1 VLSDKTHAVYRDLKG
16 DSGFEGFRGSQKKGF
31 RDSGIKNKAAVKFR
45 FKYQA
50 LAICAALMTLATT
63 GWGQSNP
70 TAHNLASTSFTFT
83 GFASTTTTTY
93 PTSMQGWTFGGTE
106 ASSTTTGAASADQ
119 ALVANSDTITTGS
132 IRNEGTS
139 GISLLSTGTV
149 GLGAI
154 CVSVNSTERTS
165 LQVTWTAADMITT
178 ATRIMGVKLQY
189 RVGTSGSFTDVAS
202 TIYTSTS
209 GSAAAA
215 QTFSNI
221 ALPAGAENRPVVQ
234 IRWLYYFSSGSGNR
248 DRIRIDDITI
258 SSSARPTITAIGTLS
273 AVNTTYGTA
282 SASPTSFSVSGA
294 NMGAGITVTPPA
306 GFEVS
311 TSSTFAS
318 GVGSNATPITV
329 GAAGTIA
336 STTVYVRL
344 AANASVVS
352 SPYSGNIVLTSTGAT
367 SVNVATASS
376 TVSKATPNLSITSA
390 STAVAGGAVSLT
402 SSSPAASGAVSAST
416 GAISYTSSSTGVATI
431 STATLTAVAAG
442 TTTITA
448 SQLADSNYNAASATQ
463 TFTVTASSGT
473 LSTSTGSLSALTAT
487 PYGTASPPAN
497 FTVNGTGLD
506 SSGVT
511 VTPPAGFE
519 VSTTSNFAAV
529 GTFASPLSLGTSAT
543 LSITV
548 YVRLAASTVPGS
560 YSGNI
565 SVAGG
570 AASTQTVAIA
580 SSTVTKANQPA
591 VSGSFAAST
600 ITFGQT
606 GSVTGS
612 GGSGTGAYELRSTG
626 GTATVTISGATI
638 SPTTVGTADIEIR
651 RLGDAIYNAS
661 EWASV
666 GTFTINK
673 ANQII
678 SSVETTVTKT
688 FGDPNYSL
696 GASVNSGLT
705 LSFSSDNSAVA
716 TVNSAGLVTIVGVG
730 SANISVSQAG
740 NDNYN
745 AATSATQA
753 LTVNRANQTITFGA
767 LATKLTT
774 DSSFTLNAT
783 ASSGGAVTYTSSNTS
798 VATVLGN
805 TVTIVGA
812 GTTTITAS
820 AAASGNYNAASASQG
835 LIVDVPP
842 TTLAAGDVAVI
853 GYNASGTPDMITF
866 LVLKTLSAGTVFYVC
881 DNEVAT
887 VGGTAFAD
895 TSEVEATFTVSP
907 GQTIPAG
914 TVVTLPWGNQT
925 VTDSRF
931 TWTGHT
937 SGGLGVTS
945 GNFDDGIY
953 IYTGTSATATP
964 TAFIYFV
971 KGGSSAATAGN
982 LPAGLSYGTTAIN
995 PTAAASRYKI
1005 SGVTYSGSVDQ
1016 LLAATGNIA
1025 TNWEASAPGA
1035 VTDWTFSILQ
1045 PQTITFGSLPAKTY
1059 GDASFDLTA
1068 SASSGLSVSY
1078 VSANTAVA
1086 TVSGSTITIVGA
1098 GTTTITA
1105 SQTGNSSYAVAT
1117 SVQQT
1122 LTVGK
1127 AAQTITGLAATD
1139 DSKTYGGIYMDFDLT
1154 ATKGASTSALSYSS
1168 SNTSVATIHPTTG
1181 SVHIVGAGT
1190 TTLTVNQAADANYN
1204 AAPAVTQILTVG
1216 KAAIT
1221 LAADAKSKTYGA
1233 SDPVLTY
1240 TITSGAL
1247 VVGDS
1252 LTGGLSRAPGANV
1265 GTYAISSTLANA
1277 NYDVTF
1283 VPASLT
1289 ITAATVASSDITMT
1303 PAGDGSYTASATGG
1317 ASFTYSY
1324 VGRNQTS
1331 YGPSATAPTGA
1342 GFYSVTA
1349 SATGNY
1355 SGSNSADFSITGPMA
1370 IADSLTK
1377 PADNEPY
1384 MIPVSELLTND
1395 FRITSTSGATVTT
1408 GLSVSA
1414 VTGGAGNTASY
1425 NVGDRFIQFTPSSGA
1440 SDTFTY
1446 TVTDGVS
1453 TATATVT
1460 VTTETQAPSFNL
1472 QIVKVGTAIFA
1483 GGNTTIT
1490 HDFIGV
1496 PNQTYLVE
1504 YTTDLNGTWTS
1515 AGNQSTGTTGSFSVT
1530 FTTSGDVAADWTARM
1545 FFRARLVR

>member
-1 VLSDKTHAVYRDLKG
+1 MQLDPGAAARTTTWNVDY
-16 DSGFEGFRGSQKKGF
+16 GFGSTPTTF
-31 RDSGIKNKAAVKFR
+31 NN
-45 FKYQA
+45 
-50 LAICAALMTLATT
+50 ATT
-63 GWGQSNP
+63 APVTLTTTLGTWG
-70 TAHNLASTSFTFT
+70 STSVTVN
-83 GFASTTTTTY
+83 
-93 PTSMQGWTFGGTE
+93 FGSALNNQSGPVWIRIAAKS
-106 ASSTTTGAASADQ
+106 ASSGTGSRPVTAIDDFNLTWAASPSITGAA
-119 ALVANSDTITTGS
+119 
-132 IRNEGTS
+132 
-139 GISLLSTGTV
+139 
-149 GLGAI
+149 
-154 CVSVNSTERTS
+154 
-165 LQVTWTAADMITT
+165 T
-178 ATRIMGVKLQY
+178 ATA
-189 RVGTSGSFTDVAS
+189 FT
-202 TIYTSTS
+202 
-209 GSAAAA
+209 
-215 QTFSNI
+215 
-221 ALPAGAENRPVVQ
+221 
-234 IRWLYYFSSGSGNR
+234 
-248 DRIRIDDITI
+248 
-258 SSSARPTITAIGTLS
+258 
-273 AVNTTYGTA
+273 TTYGTA
-282 SASPTSFSVSGA
+282 STAQSFSISGSNLTA
-294 NMGAGITVTPPA
+294 NLVATAPT

-311 TSSTFAS
+311 NDGTTYASTATFTQTGGSAS
-318 GVGSNATPITV
+318 GMLR
-329 GAAGTIA
+329 
-336 STTVYVRL
+336 VRL
-344 AANASVVS
+344 AAAAGVS
-352 SPYSGNIVLTSTGAT
+352 GTYNSQNIVLSSTDAT
-367 SVNVATASS
+367 SVNIATAASGNS
-376 TVSKATPNLSITSA
+376 VSKATPSLSITSP
-390 STAVAGGAVSLT
+390 STAVAGGVVSLT

-416 GAISYTSSSTGVATI
+416 GAISYASSSTGVATI

-448 SQLADSNYNAASATQ
+448 SQVADSNYNAASATQ

-487 PYGTASPPAN
+487 PYGTASAPAN

-529 GTFASPLSLGTSAT
+529 GTSASPLSLGTSAT

-580 SSTVTKANQPA
+580 SSTVNKANQSA

-612 GGSGTGAYELRSTG
+612 GGSGTGAYELRSIG

-651 RLGDAIYNAS
+651 RLGDASYNAS

-696 GASVNSGLT
+696 GASVASGQT
-705 LSFSSDNSAVA
+705 LSYSSDNSAVA
-716 TVNSAGLVTIVGVG
+716 TVSSAGLVTIIGAG

-740 NDNYN
+740 NDNFN
-745 AATSATQA
+745 PATTVTQA
-753 LTVNRANQTITFGA
+753 LTVNKANQTITFGA

-774 DSSFTLNAT
+774 DAAFALNAT
-783 ASSGGAVTYTSSNTS
+783 ASSGGAVTYASSNTA
-798 VATVLGN
+798 VATVSGN

-820 AAASGNYNAASASQG
+820 VAASGNYNAASVPQG
-835 LIVDVPP
+835 LIVDAPP
-842 TTLAAGDVAVI
+842 TALAAGDVAVI
-853 GYNASGTPDMITF
+853 GYNANGSPDTITF
-866 LVLKTLSAGTVFYVC
+866 LILKTLNAGTIFYVC
-881 DNEVAT
+881 DNEVASA
-887 VGGTAFAD
+887 GGTTFAD
-895 TSEVEATFTVSP
+895 TSEAEATFTVNP

-914 TVVTLPWGNQT
+914 TVVTLPWGNLA
-925 VTDSRF
+925 VSDSRF

-937 SGGLGVTS
+937 SGGLGAS
-945 GNFDDGIY
+945 GTNNVNFDDGIY
-953 IYTGTSATATP
+953 IYTGTSATGLTP
-964 TAFIYFV
+964 TAFIYYV
-971 KGGSSAATAGN
+971 KGGSSATTAGN

-1005 SGVTYSGSVDQ
+1005 SGATYSGSVDQ

-1025 TNWEASAPGA
+1025 TNWEASVPGA
-1035 VTDWTFSILQ
+1035 VTDWTFTILQ

-1068 SASSGLSVSY
+1068 SASSGLTVSY
-1078 VSANTAVA
+1078 ASANTAVA
-1086 TVSGSTITIVGA
+1086 TVSGSTVTIVGA

-1105 SQTGNSSYAVAT
+1105 SQTGNSIYAAAT
-1117 SVQQT
+1117 SVSQT

-1127 AAQTITGLAATD
+1127 AAQTITSLAAS

-1154 ATKGASTSALSYSS
+1154 VTKGASTSALSYSS
-1168 SNTSVATIHPTTG
+1168 SNTGVATINPTTG

-1190 TTLTVNQAADANYN
+1190 TTLTVNQAADANYY
-1204 AAPAVTQILTVG
+1204 AAPAVTQILTVS

-1221 LAADAKSKTYGA
+1221 VTAAAKTKTYGA
-1233 SDPVLTY
+1233 ADPALTY

-1247 VVGDS
+1247 VPSDV

-1265 GTYAISSTLANA
+1265 GTYAISSTLSNA

-1283 VPASLT
+1283 VPANLT

-1303 PAGDGSYTASATGG
+1303 PAGDGSYTASATSG

-1324 VGRNQTS
+1324 AGRSANGITTS
-1331 YGPSATAPTGA
+1331 YSSASAPTVA
-1342 GFYSVTA
+1342 GYYTVAAT
-1349 SATGNY
+1349 ATGNY
-1355 SGSNSADFSITGPMA
+1355 SGSNTADYFVAGPVA
-1370 IADSLTK
+1370 VADSRTK
-1377 PADNEPY
+1377 SAGNATQV
-1384 MIPVSELLTND
+1384 IPINDLLAND
-1395 FRITSTSGATVTT
+1395 RRITSTGTVETT
-1408 GLSVSA
+1408 GLTLTG
-1414 VTGGAGNTASY
+1414 VTSGSGNTEIA
-1425 NVGDRFIQFTPSSGA
+1425 GAFIKFTPSSA
-1440 SDTFTY
+1440 PTDTFTY
-1446 TVTDGVS
+1446 TVSYGGM
-1453 TATATVT
+1453 TATGTVT
-1460 VTTETQAPSFNL
+1460 ITTETEAPTFRL
-1472 QIVKVGTAIFA
+1472 QIVKVGAATFA
-1483 GGNTTIT
+1483 GGNTTVT

-1504 YTTDLNGTWTS
+1504 YATDLNGAWTS
-1515 AGNQSTGTTGSFSVT
+1515 AGNQSTGPTGSFSVN
-1530 FTTSGDVAADWTARM
+1530 FTKSGDVAADWNAHM
-1545 FFRARLVR
+1545 FFRARLVP